1 MITTTCDAHSQRPLV
16 ILTYASVGS
25 GHRSAA
31 QAIAQAL
38 EDLCGKHP
46 ALPADAEIAVLDIL
60 DYGYVRFD
68 GDKTANVTVSF
79 NGLYDFTWHHFL
91 TGRLLWAGGYGWSPC
106 MFSPFTKLV
115 KQRKPIAI
123 ISTHIVAANAAV
135 AARMLSRQLFPVVCV
150 PTDYGAE
157 GLWPHLD
164 CDLFCAAD
172 EEMVEELLPRKV
184 PESHIKVTGIPVRKG
199 FSEPY
204 DREAVL
210 AHFGLPSDKMN
221 VIVMAGARLAQP
233 YMPFR
238 EIVNKTVPNL
248 GEFDQMHFAFLA
260 GADEEYAQQVHDYCA
275 EHLVDNVSVFN
286 YIEDIPGLMESCDL
300 IIAKSG
306 GLATTECLCAR
317 LPLLLVGKSYG
328 QERANTCAVT
338 NAGAAVTAIT
348 SAELLSQLHRIHDNP
363 SCLDAMRS
371 GGEALRRPYAAR
383 DAALATLDLVGTI
396 KEPKRH
402 FLKVYW
408 GKKPHPLR

>member
-1 MITTTCDAHSQRPLV
+1 MR
-16 ILTYASVGS
+16 
-25 GHRSAA
+25 
-31 QAIAQAL
+31 
-38 EDLCGKHP
+38 
-46 ALPADAEIAVLDIL
+46 
-60 DYGYVRFD
+60 
-68 GDKTANVTVSF
+68 
-79 NGLYDFTWHHFL
+79 
-91 TGRLLWAGGYGWSPC
+91 
-106 MFSPFTKLV
+106 
-115 KQRKPIAI
+115 
-123 ISTHIVAANAAV
+123 
-135 AARMLSRQLFPVVCV
+135 
-150 PTDYGAE
+150 
-157 GLWPHLD
+157 
-164 CDLFCAAD
+164 
-172 EEMVEELLPRKV
+172 
-184 PESHIKVTGIPVRKG
+184 
-199 FSEPY
+199 
-204 DREAVL
+204 
-210 AHFGLPSDKMN
+210 
-221 VIVMAGARLAQP
+221 
-233 YMPFR
+233 
-238 EIVNKTVPNL
+238 
-248 GEFDQMHFAFLA
+248 
-260 GADEEYAQQVHDYCA
+260 DYCA